1 MAPLVFRTYKASPSV
16 SGFLPLT
23 VERREEITAY
33 LARLKNCEEFE
44 TIPMDK
50 LPPEADDCFY
60 RRGLLRQGEYF
71 SYFSVPKYLA
81 LNAGAAIAGF
91 GIIFGL
97 SYLLSALARRYW
109 RWLNT

>member
-1 MAPLVFRTYKASPSV
+1 MKQRKIAISLAVVGAIVAPLVFRTYKASPSV

-50 LPPEADDCFY
+50 LPRTQMTAFT
-60 RRGLLRQGEYF
+60 GEGCCGRASISHTF
-71 SYFSVPKYLA
+71 RSP
-81 LNAGAAIAGF
+81 NI
-91 GIIFGL
+91 
-97 SYLLSALARRYW
+97 W
-109 RWLNT
+109 P